1 MSLEKYKRLTDV
13 DHVLCRSGV
22 YLGSII
28 NTEREAFVVENDKIV
43 LKTVSYNPA
52 IIKMFDEIISN
63 SADESIRS
71 GNVKNIKV
79 TINDDKSITVS
90 DDGGI
95 PVELHPEY
103 NIHIPE
109 LLFGELRSGSNFD
122 DDNRTTAG
130 MNGMGSVL
138 VNIFSKT
145 FKVETC
151 DGKKKFTQTYYNNL
165 SEKDEPTIKSDKT
178 RGTSITFLPDYD
190 RLKCELDSGNV
201 SMIERRCYDIAANF
215 PNVNV
220 YFNGKKLS
228 FKKFAD
234 FCDMFVDTAKTSQ
247 KSDDWE
253 VVVTPSMNDDMF
265 RHVSFVNGIDTFD
278 GGTHVDYV
286 ANQITSSVREYVK
299 KKYKIDV
306 KPNTIKQCLFIFV
319 RANINAPMF
328 TSQTKER
335 LINDSKSFDNPIVL
349 TQKTIND
356 ILKSDIVQKVLD
368 WAENEKRKQELAE
381 LRKLNNQSKKSSLKH
396 ILKFD
401 DASTKDRKSAM
412 LFLAEGDSA
421 AATIK
426 AARKSN
432 PNIGVFALRGKVLNV
447 RNATKSKILENEEIK
462 NLMAITGLQLGVNTK
477 KEDLYFQKIVIASD
491 FDGDGHHICGLLCNL
506 FGALWPDLMRQNVL
520 YRLKTP
526 IIVAKTP
533 KESFEFF
540 NLDEYHEWE
549 KKGIKHT
556 PKYFKG
562 LGSWKTSDFERFLSD
577 EKYVTQIVADGEGMN
592 MLEMVFGN
600 NRSDDKKWW
609 LR

>member
-13 DHVLCRSGV
+13 QHVLQRSGV

-43 LKTVSYNPA
+43 LKTVKYNPA

-103 NIHIPE
+103 KIYIPE

-138 VNIFSKT
+138 VNIFSKM

-165 SEKDEPTIKSDKT
+165 SEKDEPIIKSSKT
-178 RGTSITFLPDYD
+178 NGTSITFLPDYD
-190 RLKCELDSGNV
+190 RLKCELDSDNV

-228 FKKFAD
+228 FKKFVD
-234 FCDMFVDTAKTSQ
+234 FCDMFVDTAKISQ

-253 VVVTPSMNDDMF
+253 IVVTPSMNDDTF
-265 RHVSFVNGIDTFD
+265 RHISFVNGIDTFN

-286 ANQITSSVREYVK
+286 ANQITTSVREYVK

-306 KPNTIKQCLFIFV
+306 KPNTIKQCLFVFV
-319 RANINAPMF
+319 KASINAPMF
-328 TSQTKER
+328 TSQTKEQ

-447 RNATKSKILENEEIK
+447 RNAKKSKILENEEIK
-462 NLMAITGLQLGVNTK
+462 NLMAITGLQLGVNVK
-477 KEDLYFQKIVIASD
+477 KEDLYFQKVVIASD

-506 FGALWPDLMRQNVL
+506 FGSLWPDLMRQNIL

-526 IIVAKTP
+526 VIVAKTS
-533 KESFEFF
+533 KESLEFF
-540 NLDEYHEWE
+540 NLEEYRDWE
-549 KKGIKHT
+549 KKGTKHT

-577 EKYVTQIVADGEGMN
+577 EKYITQIIADNEGMD
-592 MLEMVFGN
+592 MLDMVFGN
-600 NRSDDKKWW
+600 EKGDDKKEW
-609 LR
+609 LK

>member
-1 MSLEKYKRLTDV
+1 MSLKKYKRLTDV
-13 DHVLCRSGV
+13 QHVLQRSGV

-43 LKTVSYNPA
+43 LKTVKYNPA

-103 NIHIPE
+103 KIYIPE

-138 VNIFSKT
+138 VNIFSKM

-165 SEKDEPTIKSDKT
+165 SEKDEPTIKSSKAN
-178 RGTSITFLPDYD
+178 GTSITFLPDYE
-190 RLKCELDSGNV
+190 RLKCELDSDNI

-220 YFNGKKLS
+220 YFNNKKLS
-228 FKKFAD
+228 FKKFVD
-234 FCDMFVDTAKTSQ
+234 FCDMFVDTAKISQ

-253 VVVTPSMNDDMF
+253 IVVTPSMNDDMF
-265 RHVSFVNGIDTFD
+265 RHVSFVNGIDTFN

-286 ANQITSSVREYVK
+286 ANQITTSVREYVK

-306 KPNTIKQCLFIFV
+306 KPNTIKQCLFVFV
-319 RANINAPMF
+319 KASINAPMF
-328 TSQTKER
+328 TSQTKEQ

-381 LRKLNNQSKKSSLKH
+381 LRKLNSQSKKSSLKH

-401 DASTKDRKSAM
+401 DASTKDRQSAM

-447 RNATKSKILENEEIK
+447 RNAKKSKILENEEIK
-462 NLMAITGLQLGVNTK
+462 NLMAITGLQLGVNVK

-506 FGALWPDLMRQNVL
+506 FGSLWPDLMRQNVL

-526 IIVAKTP
+526 VIVAKTS
-533 KESFEFF
+533 KESLEFF
-540 NLDEYHEWE
+540 NLEEYRDWE

-577 EKYVTQIVADGEGMN
+577 EKYITQIIADNEGMD

-600 NRSDDKKWW
+600 EKGDDKKEW
-609 LR
+609 LK

>member
-13 DHVLCRSGV
+13 QHVLQRSGV

-43 LKTVSYNPA
+43 LKTVKYNPA

-103 NIHIPE
+103 KIYIPE

-138 VNIFSKT
+138 VNIFSKM

-165 SEKDEPTIKSDKT
+165 SEKDEPIIKSSKAN
-178 RGTSITFLPDYD
+178 GTSITFLPDYE
-190 RLKCELDSGNV
+190 RLKCELDSDNI

-220 YFNGKKLS
+220 YFNNKKLS
-228 FKKFAD
+228 FKKFVD
-234 FCDMFVDTAKTSQ
+234 FCDMFVDTAKISQ

-253 VVVTPSMNDDMF
+253 IVVTPSMNDDTF
-265 RHVSFVNGIDTFD
+265 RHISFVNGIDTFN

-286 ANQITSSVREYVK
+286 ANQITTSVREYVK

-306 KPNTIKQCLFIFV
+306 KPNTIKQCLFVFV
-319 RANINAPMF
+319 KASINAPMF
-328 TSQTKER
+328 TSQTKEQ

-381 LRKLNNQSKKSSLKH
+381 LRKLNSQSKKSSLKH

-447 RNATKSKILENEEIK
+447 RNAKKSKILENEEIK
-462 NLMAITGLQLGVNTK
+462 NLMAITGLQLGVNVK

-506 FGALWPDLMRQNVL
+506 FGSLWPDLMRQNVL

-526 IIVAKTP
+526 VIVAKTS
-533 KESFEFF
+533 KESLEFF
-540 NLDEYHEWE
+540 SLDDYREWE

-577 EKYVTQIVADGEGMN
+577 EKYITQIIADNEGMD

-600 NRSDDKKWW
+600 EKGDDKKEW
-609 LR
+609 LK

>member
-13 DHVLCRSGV
+13 QHVLQRSGV

-43 LKTVSYNPA
+43 LKTVKYNPA

-63 SADESIRS
+63 SADERIRS

-103 NIHIPE
+103 KIYIPE

-138 VNIFSKT
+138 VNIFSKM

-165 SEKDEPTIKSDKT
+165 GEKDEPIIKSSKAN
-178 RGTSITFLPDYD
+178 GTSITFLPDYE
-190 RLKCELDSGNV
+190 RLKCELDSYNI

-220 YFNGKKLS
+220 YFNNKKLS
-228 FKKFAD
+228 FKKFVD
-234 FCDMFVDTAKTSQ
+234 FCDMFVDTAKISQ

-253 VVVTPSMNDDMF
+253 IVVTPSMNDDMF
-265 RHVSFVNGIDTFD
+265 RHVSFVNGIDTFN

-306 KPNTIKQCLFIFV
+306 KPNTIKQCLFVFV
-319 RANINAPMF
+319 KASINAPMF
-328 TSQTKER
+328 TSQTKEQ

-447 RNATKSKILENEEIK
+447 RNAKKSKILENEEIK
-462 NLMAITGLQLGVNTK
+462 NLMAITGLQLGVNVK

-506 FGALWPDLMRQNVL
+506 FGSLWPDLMRQNVL

-526 IIVAKTP
+526 VIVAKTS
-533 KESFEFF
+533 KESLEFF
-540 NLDEYHEWE
+540 SLDDYREWE

-577 EKYVTQIVADGEGMN
+577 EKYITQIIADNEGMD

-600 NRSDDKKWW
+600 EKGDDKKEW
-609 LR
+609 LK

>member
-13 DHVLCRSGV
+13 QHVLQRSGV

-43 LKTVSYNPA
+43 LKTVKYNPA

-103 NIHIPE
+103 KIYVPE

-138 VNIFSKT
+138 VNIFSKM

-165 SEKDEPTIKSDKT
+165 SEKDEPTIKSSKT
-178 RGTSITFLPDYD
+178 NGTSITFLPDYE
-190 RLKCELDSGNV
+190 RLKCELDSDNI

-228 FKKFAD
+228 FKKFVD
-234 FCDMFVDTAKTSQ
+234 FCDMFVDTAKISQ

-253 VVVTPSMNDDMF
+253 IVVTPSMNDDMF
-265 RHVSFVNGIDTFD
+265 RHVSFVNGIDTFN

-286 ANQITSSVREYVK
+286 ANQITLSVREYVK

-306 KPNTIKQCLFIFV
+306 KPNTIKQCLFVFV
-319 RANINAPMF
+319 KASINAPMF
-328 TSQTKER
+328 TSQTKEQ

-356 ILKSDIVQKVLD
+356 ILKSDVVQKVLD

-447 RNATKSKILENEEIK
+447 RNAKKSKILENEEIK
-462 NLMAITGLQLGVNTK
+462 NLMAITGLQLGVNVK
-477 KEDLYFQKIVIASD
+477 KEDLYFQKVVIASD

-506 FGALWPDLMRQNVL
+506 FGSLWPDLMKQNIL

-526 IIVAKTP
+526 VIVAKTS
-533 KESFEFF
+533 KESLEFF
-540 NLDEYHEWE
+540 NLDDYREWE

-577 EKYVTQIVADGEGMN
+577 EKYITQIIADNEGMD
-592 MLEMVFGN
+592 MLDMVFGN
-600 NRSDDKKWW
+600 EKGYDKKEW
-609 LR
+609 LK

>member
-13 DHVLCRSGV
+13 QHVLQRSGV

-43 LKTVSYNPA
+43 LKTVKYNPA

-103 NIHIPE
+103 KIYIPE

-138 VNIFSKT
+138 VNIFSKM

-165 SEKDEPTIKSDKT
+165 SEKDEPTIKSSKT
-178 RGTSITFLPDYD
+178 NGTSITFLPDYE
-190 RLKCELDSGNV
+190 RLKCELDDDNI

-220 YFNGKKLS
+220 YFNNKKLS
-228 FKKFAD
+228 FKKFVD
-234 FCDMFVDTAKTSQ
+234 FCDMFVDTAKISQ

-265 RHVSFVNGIDTFD
+265 RHVSFVNGIDTFN

-306 KPNTIKQCLFIFV
+306 KPNTIKQCLFVFV
-319 RANINAPMF
+319 KASINAPMF
-328 TSQTKER
+328 TSQTKEQ

-381 LRKLNNQSKKSSLKH
+381 LRKLNSQSKKSSLKH

-401 DASTKDRKSAM
+401 DASTKDRQSAM

-447 RNATKSKILENEEIK
+447 RNAKKSKILENEEIK
-462 NLMAITGLQLGVNTK
+462 NLMAITGLQLGVNVK
-477 KEDLYFQKIVIASD
+477 KEDLYFRKIVIASD

-506 FGALWPDLMRQNVL
+506 FGSLWPDLMRQNVL

-526 IIVAKTP
+526 VIVAKTS
-533 KESFEFF
+533 KESLEFF
-540 NLDEYHEWE
+540 SLDDYREWE

-577 EKYVTQIVADGEGMN
+577 EKYITQIIADNEGMD

-600 NRSDDKKWW
+600 EKGDDKKEW
-609 LR
+609 LK

>member
-13 DHVLCRSGV
+13 QHVLQRSGV

-43 LKTVSYNPA
+43 LKTVKYNPA

-103 NIHIPE
+103 KIYIPE

-138 VNIFSKT
+138 VNIFSKM

-165 SEKDEPTIKSDKT
+165 SEKDEPTIKSSKT
-178 RGTSITFLPDYD
+178 NGTSITFLPDYE
-190 RLKCELDSGNV
+190 RLKCELDDDNI

-220 YFNGKKLS
+220 YFNNKKLS
-228 FKKFAD
+228 FKKFVD
-234 FCDMFVDTAKTSQ
+234 FCDMFVDTAKISQ

-253 VVVTPSMNDDMF
+253 VVVTPSMNDDTF
-265 RHVSFVNGIDTFD
+265 RHISFVNGIDTFN

-286 ANQITSSVREYVK
+286 ANQITSSVREFVK

-306 KPNTIKQCLFIFV
+306 KPNTIKQCLFVFV
-319 RANINAPMF
+319 KASINAPMF
-328 TSQTKER
+328 TSQTKEQ

-447 RNATKSKILENEEIK
+447 RNAKKSKILENEEIK
-462 NLMAITGLQLGVNTK
+462 NLMAITGLQLGVNVK

-506 FGALWPDLMRQNVL
+506 FGSLWPDLMRQNVL

-526 IIVAKTP
+526 VIVAKTS
-533 KESFEFF
+533 KESLEFF
-540 NLDEYHEWE
+540 NLEEYRDWE

-577 EKYVTQIVADGEGMN
+577 EKYITQIIADNEGMD

-600 NRSDDKKWW
+600 EKGDDKKEW
-609 LR
+609 LK

>member
-13 DHVLCRSGV
+13 DHVLQRSGV
-22 YLGSII
+22 YLGSIV

-43 LKTVSYNPA
+43 LKTVGYNPA
-52 IIKMFDEIISN
+52 IVKMFDEIISN

-71 GNVKNIKV
+71 GNVKNIRV

-122 DDNRTTAG
+122 DDNRVTAG

-138 VNIFSKT
+138 VNIFSKM

-151 DGKKKFTQTYYNNL
+151 DGKKKFAQTYYNNL

-190 RLKCELDSGNV
+190 RLKCELDSDNI

-234 FCDMFVDTAKTSQ
+234 FCDMFVDTAKISQ

-306 KPNTIKQCLFIFV
+306 KPNTIKQCLFVFV

-447 RNATKSKILENEEIK
+447 RNANKSKILENEEIK
-462 NLMAITGLQLGVNTK
+462 NLMVITGLQLGVNVK
-477 KEDLYFQKIVIASD
+477 REDLYFK
-491 FDGDGHHICGLLCNL
+491 
-506 FGALWPDLMRQNVL
+506 
-520 YRLKTP
+520 RL
-526 IIVAKTP
+526 
-533 KESFEFF
+533 
-540 NLDEYHEWE
+540 
-549 KKGIKHT
+549 
-556 PKYFKG
+556 
-562 LGSWKTSDFERFLSD
+562 
-577 EKYVTQIVADGEGMN
+577 
-592 MLEMVFGN
+592 
-600 NRSDDKKWW
+600 
-609 LR
+609 

>member
-13 DHVLCRSGV
+13 QHVLQRSGV

-43 LKTVSYNPA
+43 LKTVKYNPA

-103 NIHIPE
+103 KIYIPE

-138 VNIFSKT
+138 VNIFSKM

-165 SEKDEPTIKSDKT
+165 SEKDEPIIKSSKAN
-178 RGTSITFLPDYD
+178 GTSITFLPDYE
-190 RLKCELDSGNV
+190 RLKCELDSDNI

-220 YFNGKKLS
+220 YFNNKKLS
-228 FKKFAD
+228 FKKFVD
-234 FCDMFVDTAKTSQ
+234 FCDMFVDTAKISQ

-253 VVVTPSMNDDMF
+253 IVVTPSMNDDMF
-265 RHVSFVNGIDTFD
+265 RHVSFVNGIDTFN

-306 KPNTIKQCLFIFV
+306 KPNTIKQCLFVFV
-319 RANINAPMF
+319 KASINAPMF
-328 TSQTKER
+328 TSQTKEQ

-381 LRKLNNQSKKSSLKH
+381 LRKLNSQSKKSSLKH

-447 RNATKSKILENEEIK
+447 RNAKKSKILENEEIK
-462 NLMAITGLQLGVNTK
+462 NLMSITGLQLGVNVK

-506 FGALWPDLMRQNVL
+506 FGSLWPDLMRQNVL

-526 IIVAKTP
+526 VIVAKTS
-533 KESFEFF
+533 KESLEFF
-540 NLDEYHEWE
+540 SLDDYREWE

-577 EKYVTQIVADGEGMN
+577 EKYITQIIADNEGMD

-600 NRSDDKKWW
+600 EKGDDKKEW
-609 LR
+609 LK

>member
-13 DHVLCRSGV
+13 QHVLQRSGV

-43 LKTVSYNPA
+43 LKTVGYNPA

-95 PVELHPEY
+95 PIELHPEY

-138 VNIFSKT
+138 VNIFSKM

-165 SEKDEPTIKSDKT
+165 SEKDEPTIKSSKT
-178 RGTSITFLPDYD
+178 NGTSITFLPDYD
-190 RLKCELDSGNV
+190 RLKCELDSDNI

-228 FKKFAD
+228 FKKFVD

-306 KPNTIKQCLFIFV
+306 KPNTIKQCLFVFV

-368 WAENEKRKQELAE
+368 WAENEKRKQELAD

-462 NLMAITGLQLGVNTK
+462 NLMVITGLQLGVNVK
-477 KEDLYFQKIVIASD
+477 REDLYFQKIVIASD
-491 FDGDGHHICGLLCNL
+491 FDCIEGTAKVLTESGPKAIKDVEYNDMLLTHNGHYKPVVN
-506 FGALWPDLMRQNVL
+506 
-520 YRLKTP
+520 
-526 IIVAKTP
+526 IVC
-533 KESFEFF
+533 KES
-540 NLDEYHEWE
+540 NEYISLKINGKSIKFTHNHRLFVMRGGKIIESTVSE
-549 KKGIKHT
+549 ITKDDLVLIKK
-556 PKYFKG
+556 
-562 LGSWKTSDFERFLSD
+562 
-577 EKYVTQIVADGEGMN
+577 
-592 MLEMVFGN
+592 
-600 NRSDDKKWW
+600 
-609 LR
+609 

>member
-13 DHVLCRSGV
+13 QHVLQRSGV

-43 LKTVSYNPA
+43 LKTVKYNPA

-103 NIHIPE
+103 KIYIPE

-138 VNIFSKT
+138 VNIFSKM

-165 SEKDEPTIKSDKT
+165 SEKDEPIIKSSKAN
-178 RGTSITFLPDYD
+178 GTSITFLPDYEK
-190 RLKCELDSGNV
+190 LKCELDSDNI

-220 YFNGKKLS
+220 YFNNKKLS
-228 FKKFAD
+228 FKKFVD
-234 FCDMFVDTAKTSQ
+234 FCDMFVDTAKISQ

-253 VVVTPSMNDDMF
+253 IVVTPSMNDDMF
-265 RHVSFVNGIDTFD
+265 RHVSFVNGIDTFN

-306 KPNTIKQCLFIFV
+306 KPNTIKQCLFVFV
-319 RANINAPMF
+319 KASINAPMF
-328 TSQTKER
+328 TSQTKEQ

-349 TQKTIND
+349 AQKTIND

-447 RNATKSKILENEEIK
+447 RNAKKSKILENEEIK
-462 NLMAITGLQLGVNTK
+462 NLMAITGLQLGVNVK

-506 FGALWPDLMRQNVL
+506 FGSLWPDLMRQNVL

-526 IIVAKTP
+526 VIVAKTS
-533 KESFEFF
+533 KESLEFF
-540 NLDEYHEWE
+540 SLDDYREWE

-577 EKYVTQIVADGEGMN
+577 EKYITQIIADNEGMD

-600 NRSDDKKWW
+600 EKGDDKKEW
-609 LR
+609 LK

>member
-13 DHVLCRSGV
+13 QHVLQRSGV

-43 LKTVSYNPA
+43 LKTVKYNPA

-103 NIHIPE
+103 KIYIPE

-138 VNIFSKT
+138 VNIFSKM

-165 SEKDEPTIKSDKT
+165 SEKDEPIIKSSKAN
-178 RGTSITFLPDYD
+178 GTSITFLPDYE
-190 RLKCELDSGNV
+190 RLKCELDSDNI

-220 YFNGKKLS
+220 YFNNKKLS
-228 FKKFAD
+228 FKKFVD
-234 FCDMFVDTAKTSQ
+234 FCDMFVDTAKISQ

-253 VVVTPSMNDDMF
+253 IVVTPSMNDDMF
-265 RHVSFVNGIDTFD
+265 RHISFVNGIDTFN

-286 ANQITSSVREYVK
+286 ANQIISSVREYVK

-306 KPNTIKQCLFIFV
+306 KPNTIKQCLFVFV
-319 RANINAPMF
+319 KASINAPMF
-328 TSQTKER
+328 TSQTKEQ

-447 RNATKSKILENEEIK
+447 RNAKKSKILENEEIK
-462 NLMAITGLQLGVNTK
+462 NLMAITGLQLGVNVK

-506 FGALWPDLMRQNVL
+506 FGSLWPDLMRQNVL

-526 IIVAKTP
+526 VIVAKTS
-533 KESFEFF
+533 KESLEFF
-540 NLDEYHEWE
+540 SLDDYREWE

-577 EKYVTQIVADGEGMN
+577 EKYITQIIADNEGMD

-600 NRSDDKKWW
+600 EKGDDKKEW
-609 LR
+609 LK

>member
-13 DHVLCRSGV
+13 QHVLQRSGV

-43 LKTVSYNPA
+43 LKTVKYNPA

-103 NIHIPE
+103 KIYIPE

-138 VNIFSKT
+138 VNIFSKM

-165 SEKDEPTIKSDKT
+165 SEKDEPTIKSSKAN
-178 RGTSITFLPDYD
+178 GTSITFLPDYE
-190 RLKCELDSGNV
+190 RLKCELDSDNI

-220 YFNGKKLS
+220 YFNNKKLS
-228 FKKFAD
+228 FKKFVD
-234 FCDMFVDTAKTSQ
+234 FCDMFVDTAKISQ

-253 VVVTPSMNDDMF
+253 IVVTPSMNDDMF
-265 RHVSFVNGIDTFD
+265 RHVSFVNGIDTFN

-286 ANQITSSVREYVK
+286 ANQITTSVREYVK

-306 KPNTIKQCLFIFV
+306 KPNTIKQCLFVFV
-319 RANINAPMF
+319 KASINAPMF
-328 TSQTKER
+328 TSQTKEQ

-381 LRKLNNQSKKSSLKH
+381 LRKLNSQSKKSSLKH

-401 DASTKDRKSAM
+401 DASTKDRQSAM

-447 RNATKSKILENEEIK
+447 RNAKKSKILENEEIK
-462 NLMAITGLQLGVNTK
+462 NLMAITGLQLGVNVK

-506 FGALWPDLMRQNVL
+506 FGSLWPDLMRQNVL

-526 IIVAKTP
+526 VIVAKTS
-533 KESFEFF
+533 KESLEFF
-540 NLDEYHEWE
+540 NLEEYRDWE

-577 EKYVTQIVADGEGMN
+577 EKYITQIIADNEGMD

-600 NRSDDKKWW
+600 EKGDDKKEW
-609 LR
+609 LK

>member
-13 DHVLCRSGV
+13 QHVLQRSGV

-43 LKTVSYNPA
+43 LKTVKYNPA

-103 NIHIPE
+103 KIYIPE

-138 VNIFSKT
+138 VNIFSKM

-165 SEKDEPTIKSDKT
+165 SEKDEPIIKSSKAN
-178 RGTSITFLPDYD
+178 GTSITFLPDYE
-190 RLKCELDSGNV
+190 RLKCELDSDNI

-220 YFNGKKLS
+220 YFNNKKLS
-228 FKKFAD
+228 FKKFVD
-234 FCDMFVDTAKTSQ
+234 FCDMFVDTAKISQ

-253 VVVTPSMNDDMF
+253 IVVTPSMNDDMF
-265 RHVSFVNGIDTFD
+265 RHVSFVNGIDTFN

-286 ANQITSSVREYVK
+286 ANQITTSVREYVK

-306 KPNTIKQCLFIFV
+306 KPNTIKQCLFVFV
-319 RANINAPMF
+319 KASINAPMF
-328 TSQTKER
+328 TSQTKEQ

-381 LRKLNNQSKKSSLKH
+381 LRKLNSQSKKSSLKH

-447 RNATKSKILENEEIK
+447 RNAKKSKILENEEIK
-462 NLMAITGLQLGVNTK
+462 NLMAITGLQLGVNVK

-506 FGALWPDLMRQNVL
+506 FGSLWPDLMRQNVL

-526 IIVAKTP
+526 VIVAKTS
-533 KESFEFF
+533 KESLEFF
-540 NLDEYHEWE
+540 NIEEYRDWE

-577 EKYVTQIVADGEGMN
+577 EKYITQIIADNEGMD

-600 NRSDDKKWW
+600 EKGDDKKEW
-609 LR
+609 LK

>member
-1 MSLEKYKRLTDV
+1 MSLEKFKRLTDV
-13 DHVLCRSGV
+13 QHVLQRSGV

-43 LKTVSYNPA
+43 LKTVGYNPA

-95 PVELHPEY
+95 PIELHPEY

-138 VNIFSKT
+138 VNIFSKM

-165 SEKDEPTIKSDKT
+165 SEKDEPTIKPSKT
-178 RGTSITFLPDYD
+178 KGTLITFLPDYD
-190 RLKCELDSGNV
+190 RLKCELDSDNI
-201 SMIERRCYDIAANF
+201 SMIERRCYDVAANF

-220 YFNGKKLS
+220 YFNSKKLS
-228 FKKFAD
+228 FKKFVD

-306 KPNTIKQCLFIFV
+306 KPNTIKQCLFVFV

-462 NLMAITGLQLGVNTK
+462 NLMAITGLQLGVNVK
-477 KEDLYFQKIVIASD
+477 REDLYFQKIVIASD
-491 FDGDGHHICGLLCNL
+491 FDCIEGTAKVLTESGPKAIKDVEYNDMLLTHNGHYKPVVN
-506 FGALWPDLMRQNVL
+506 
-520 YRLKTP
+520 
-526 IIVAKTP
+526 IVC
-533 KESFEFF
+533 KES
-540 NLDEYHEWE
+540 NEYISLKINGKSIKFTHNHRLFVMRGGKIIESTVSE
-549 KKGIKHT
+549 ITKDDLVLIKK
-556 PKYFKG
+556 
-562 LGSWKTSDFERFLSD
+562 
-577 EKYVTQIVADGEGMN
+577 
-592 MLEMVFGN
+592 
-600 NRSDDKKWW
+600 
-609 LR
+609 